1 VSDSPQATEIID
13 LGELVTTLLAER
25 DEHDDEEWLRKQL
38 AELDESR
45 RVQLE
50 PLLDDALD
58 EFDLPE
64 EMDVVVTRTGDV
76 LNESY
81 DADWPSDFDGWSG
94 RSRPERS
101 EDEEGFL
108 RRFTWRFGGK
118 VRTWELEVP
127 GPLFKYYTNRHRTR
141 SFGVYIS
148 DPFDEPFISSLAN
161 RIREFGSDVG
171 LNENER
177 INAAVR
183 FVQSLE
189 YTPDDVTTG
198 QIEYPKYP
206 IETLV
211 HDGGDCEDTSI
222 LLGAILRE
230 LGCDVAP
237 IVLPNHQHMILG
249 VSPTTNIDGS
259 HFEHEG
265 TKYYTVEATGHGW
278 DIGELPRQYSGASG
292 EVYPVG
298 GDPILVHDWTA
309 QPRSDGKLDLM
320 INLANFGDVC
330 AESLAV
336 QLEFED
342 ESGSIVGRTQVT
354 RDQTILPSQS
364 ETFRAQ
370 ISLPDD
376 TLLRGKCLLTIG
388 HRVHDASTSDWQKGH
403 GEK

>member
-1 VSDSPQATEIID
+1 MSDPQQPADIVD
-13 LGELVTTLLAER
+13 LSELVTTLLAER

-45 RVQLE
+45 RTQLE
-50 PLLDDALD
+50 PLLDDALED
-58 EFDLPE
+58 LDLPE
-64 EMDVVVTRTGDV
+64 GMDVTVMTTGDV
-76 LNESY
+76 PSESY
-81 DADWPSDFDGWSG
+81 DADWPADFGGWAG
-94 RSRPERS
+94 QSRPDRS
-101 EDEEGFL
+101 EDEDGFL
-108 RRFTWRFGGK
+108 RRFTWRFRGK
-118 VRTWELEVP
+118 LRTWEMEVP

-161 RIREFGSDVG
+161 RIRAFGTEIG
-171 LNENER
+171 LDERER

-222 LLGAILRE
+222 LLGALLRE

-237 IVLPNHQHMILG
+237 IVLPSHHHMILG
-249 VSPTTNIDGS
+249 VSPTIDIDGS
-259 HFEHEG
+259 HYEHDG
-265 TKYYTVEATGHGW
+265 MKYYTVEATGHGW
-278 DIGELPRQYSGASG
+278 DIGEVPRQYRGASAK
-292 EVYPVG
+292 VYPVG
-298 GDPILVHDWTA
+298 EDPILVHDWTA
-309 QPRSDGKLDLM
+309 RPRSDGKLDLTV
-320 INLANFGDVC
+320 NVANFGGIE
-330 AESLAV
+330 AEDLAV

-342 ESGSIVGRTQVT
+342 ESDSIVGRTQVA
-354 RDQTILPSQS
+354 RDRTILPSQS
-364 ETFRAQ
+364 ESFQAE

-376 TLLRGKCLLTIG
+376 RLLCGKCLLTLG
-388 HRVHDASTSDWQKGH
+388 HRVHDASTSDWQRGH
-403 GEK
+403 GER